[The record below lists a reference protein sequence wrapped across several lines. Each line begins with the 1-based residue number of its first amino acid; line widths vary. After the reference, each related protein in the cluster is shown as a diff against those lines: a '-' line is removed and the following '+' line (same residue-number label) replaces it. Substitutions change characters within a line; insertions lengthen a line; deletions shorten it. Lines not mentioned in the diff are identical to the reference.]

1 MGKDDFSKIPNGH
14 PAIENRMELL
24 FSEGVNKGRITLN
37 KYVEVACTNPARI
50 FGMFPRKGTI
60 AIGSDADIVI
70 FDPEERHTVSAKT
83 HHMNV
88 DYSGY
93 EGWELT
99 GKVKTVI
106 LRGQPAIEN
115 GQCLLK
121 KGFGKFIKRNKVTD
135 KI

>member
-1 MGKDDFSKIPNGH
+1 
-14 PAIENRMELL
+14 
-24 FSEGVNKGRITLN
+24 
-37 KYVEVACTNPARI
+37 VACTNPAKI

-70 FDPEERHTVSAKT
+70 FDPHEKHTLSAKS

-99 GKVKTVI
+99 GKVKTVL
-106 LRGQPAIEN
+106 LRGQVAIDN
-115 GQCLLK
+115 NQCLIN
-121 KGFGKFIKRNKVTD
+121 KGYGKFIKRNKVD
-135 KI
+135 SKI